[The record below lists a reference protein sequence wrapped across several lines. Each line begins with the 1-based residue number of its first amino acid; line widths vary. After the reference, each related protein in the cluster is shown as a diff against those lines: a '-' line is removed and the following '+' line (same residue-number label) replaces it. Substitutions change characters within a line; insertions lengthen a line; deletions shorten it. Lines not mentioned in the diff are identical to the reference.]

1 MWPLNPALEP
11 GGGTSDHPALCGN
24 RGEMEGSM
32 VKGLVALLL
41 VTLGATVFQEQVAS
55 AGLK

>member
-1 MWPLNPALEP
+1 
-11 GGGTSDHPALCGN
+11 
-24 RGEMEGSM
+24 MEGSM